1 MKTLSETLKKSREN
15 KGLLMRELASLIE
28 VDTSLI
34 SKFEKGERKPT
45 KEQIMRLS
53 KSLEI
58 DEKNTLTLW
67 LSEKIFSEIQGEE
80 FALDAIKI
88 ITKRLKI

>member
-58 DEKNTLTLW
+58 DEKSTLTLW